1 MKELH
6 SKIYEKIYYSSP
18 QDTSRINLVHLIS
31 SCSTPPLLL
40 PLQIILEGK
49 WSNFAT
55 LGISLIYLTT
65 FVQFQC
71 RGEMQKKW
79 MEKWKWPA
87 KKWMSRKSLHSRESC
102 EGRNYLSKKRNRNLL
117 FLLLQEFASFQNSLP
132 KRRMQGFVS
141 LESVTGIKSA
151 YSQNECTQFPAFQE
165 NFLEINKLFLAVT
178 QPSWRWHILGNCLRQ
193 NPKCFIIFKT
203 QNIHD
208 FWIMQSG
215 FKSYFSLRDRLN
227 CMILSKFI

>member
-1 MKELH
+1 
-6 SKIYEKIYYSSP
+6 
-18 QDTSRINLVHLIS
+18 
-31 SCSTPPLLL
+31 
-40 PLQIILEGK
+40 
-49 WSNFAT
+49 
-55 LGISLIYLTT
+55 
-65 FVQFQC
+65 
-71 RGEMQKKW
+71 

-117 FLLLQEFASFQNSLP
+117 FLLLLQEFASFQNSLP

-227 CMILSKFI
+227 CMILSKFIQCFPSGRVSCKFTFAEVALEAW